1 MTFDVARVRDEF
13 PSLAVKDAGR
23 RRVYFDNPGGT
34 QVPRK
39 VIDRITDCLIRAN
52 ANLGGSFASSVAAGE
67 IVEEAHRAMADF
79 LGAASAEEIVF
90 GQNMT
95 TLTFHLSRSLAL
107 TVQPGDEIVV
117 SRMDHDANISPWLL
131 LARDRDAVVRWVDF
145 DTQRYE
151 FDLAK
156 LRGVLGPRTRIV
168 AFNYAS
174 NATGT
179 INDIPGVVAA
189 ARELAPQAIVY
200 VDAVQ
205 FAPHGLIDVQK
216 LGCDFLVCSPY
227 KFFGPHQGVL
237 WGQADRLKALEPYKV
252 RPGDD
257 RLPYRFETGTLSHE
271 SMAGTLGAIEHFVWL
286 GETFGPKLPV
296 LPGESSR
303 RRTIRAAW
311 KAMESFEASLTLRL
325 IAGLQRL
332 PGIVILGITD
342 PDAVSRRV
350 PTVSFTHERLTPR
363 ELEKI
368 FAKEGIFVWEGHN
381 YAIEVMRSLKLLDT
395 GSALRVGLA
404 HYNTEE
410 EVDFFLETLKTALL
424 ANSSP
429 AERPR

>member
-1 MTFDVARVRDEF
+1 MTFDIARVRAEF
-13 PSLAVKDAGR
+13 PSLTVKDDGR
-23 RRVYFDNPGGT
+23 RRIYFDNPGGT

-67 IVEEAHRAMADF
+67 LVEEAHRAMADF

-107 TVQPGDEIVV
+107 TIEPGDEIIVT
-117 SRMDHDANISPWLL
+117 RMDHDANISPWLL
-131 LARDRDAVVRWVDF
+131 LARDRDAVIRWVDF
-145 DTQRYE
+145 DTQSYE
-151 FDLAK
+151 FDLAR
-156 LRGVLGPRTRIV
+156 LRSVLGPRTRIV

-179 INDIPGVVAA
+179 INDIPSVVAA
-189 ARELAPQAIVY
+189 VRELAPQAVVY

-216 LGCDFLVCSPY
+216 LGCDFLICSPY

-237 WGQADRLKALEPYKV
+237 WGRAEKLKALEPYKV

-257 RLPYRFETGTLSHE
+257 GLPYRFETGTLSHE
-271 SMAGTLGAIEHFVWL
+271 SMAGTLGAVEHFVWL
-286 GETFGPKLPV
+286 GETFGPKLSEIH
-296 LPGESSR
+296 GESQR
-303 RRTIRAAW
+303 RRAIRAAW
-311 KAMESFEASLTLRL
+311 KAMEPYEAALTLRL
-325 IAGLQRL
+325 IAGLKRL
-332 PGIVILGITD
+332 PGITILGITD
-342 PDAVSRRV
+342 PKAVSRRV
-350 PTVSFTHERLTPR
+350 PTVSFTHERLTPQ

-368 FAKEGIFVWEGHN
+368 FAREGVCVWEGHN
-381 YAIEVMRSLKLLDT
+381 YAVEVMGSLNLLDK
-395 GSALRVGLA
+395 GNALRVGLA

-410 EVDFFLETLKTALL
+410 EVDFFLKTLETALL
-424 ANSSP
+424 ANSAP
-429 AERPR
+429 AE

>member
-1 MTFDVARVRDEF
+1 MTLDIARIRAEF
-13 PSLAVKDAGR
+13 PSLAVKDEGR
-23 RRVYFDNPGGT
+23 RRIYFDNPGGT

-67 IVEEAHRAMADF
+67 LVEEAHRAMADF
-79 LGAASAEEIVF
+79 LGAASAHEIVF

-107 TVQPGDEIVV
+107 TVAAGDEIVV
-117 SRMDHDANISPWLL
+117 TRMDHDANISPWLL
-131 LARDRDAVVRWVDF
+131 LARDRNAAVRWADF
-145 DTQRYE
+145 DTRRFE
-151 FDLAK
+151 FDLGR
-156 LRGVLGPRTRIV
+156 LRAVLGPRTRIV

-189 ARELAPQAIVY
+189 VRELAPQAVVY

-216 LGCDFLVCSPY
+216 LGCDFLICSPY

-237 WGQADRLKALEPYKV
+237 WGRADRLKALDPYKV

-257 RLPYRFETGTLSHE
+257 AIPYRFETGTLSHE
-271 SMAGTLGAIEHFVWL
+271 GMAGTLGAVEYLAWL
-286 GETFGPKLPV
+286 GETFGPKLPEIA
-296 LPGESSR
+296 GETPR
-303 RRTIRAAW
+303 RRAIRAAW
-311 KAMESFEASLTLRL
+311 KTMEPYETALTLRL
-325 IAGLQRL
+325 IAGLKRL
-332 PGIVILGITD
+332 PGITILGITD

-350 PTVSFTHERLTPR
+350 PTVSFTHERLTPQ
-363 ELEKI
+363 ELEKA
-368 FAKEGIFVWEGHN
+368 FAKAGIFVWEGHN
-381 YAIEVMRSLKLLDT
+381 YAVEVMGSLNLLDK

-410 EVDFFLETLKTALL
+410 EVDFFLNTLEKALL
-424 ANSSP
+424 ANSAP
-429 AERPR
+429 TT